1 VAELIFLLNP
11 CASLL
16 ILVTQPFS
24 WNPNK
29 VLVAGRQPNGGSEV
43 TPIFLAPNLYK
54 SYVKKQC
61 NFKWFYLQGC
71 GMVVENNTYDIL

>member
-1 VAELIFLLNP
+1 MLKTTILRPGSCFWSFAAAEFIFLLNP

-29 VLVAGRQPNGGSEV
+29 VLVAGKQPSGGSEV

-54 SYVKKQC
+54 SYAQKQS
-61 NFKWFYLQGC
+61 NFEWL
-71 GMVVENNTYDIL
+71 